1 MNKVLRNS
9 WALFLGMGCIMMAY
23 GFQGSLLGVR
33 AVQEEFSLTSTGFMM
48 SGYFVGYFIGAA
60 TIPNIISRVGHIRV
74 FAAFASLSSLVILMH
89 SIIVNPLV
97 WFFLRVLTGISMV
110 CIYTVAESWLNDRSS
125 NKNRGSVLSIY
136 MVILYGTMGIGM
148 FLLNFSSPLNFQPF
162 ILVSV
167 ITSAALIPILLTKKK
182 PPTFKKIQ
190 AMNLKDLYEASPFGM
205 ISSLFYGTMGIGM
218 FLLNFSSP
226 LNFQPF
232 ILVSVITSI
241 ALIPILLTKKK
252 PPTFKRIKV
261 MTLKDLYESSP
272 FGMVSSFF
280 YGTIQA
286 ALFTLLA
293 VYATSMNFT
302 ILEIS
307 IVTFLLAIS
316 GAISQFPVGKISDM
330 YDRRKVIVFSSF
342 GAAAFAIFTILVT
355 RQMYLPGELATSKT
369 WFYIFLVLFSFC
381 SLPMFSLILAH
392 TNDFIPKE
400 KFVAAGAGLQ
410 FVFGLGAM
418 SGPFLCSIFM
428 DLVGPN
434 GFFVFLFF
442 FNSVIGLFGMYRMKV
457 RKTVENP
464 DSQFVAMPQT
474 ITPAG
479 IELNPSTE
487 HIEEPYSDK
496 VKEILERK
504 GVKYKKE
511 DEQLKTDN
519 QVN

>member
-1 MNKVLRNS
+1 MNKVLKNS
-9 WALFLGMGCIMMAY
+9 WALFLGMGFIMMAY

-74 FAAFASLSSLVILMH
+74 FAAFASLASLVILIH
-89 SIIVNPLV
+89 SIIINPFI
-97 WFFLRVLTGISMV
+97 WFILRILTGISMV

-125 NKNRGSVLSIY
+125 NKNRGSVLSVY
-136 MVILYGTMGIGM
+136 MVILYGSLGIGM
-148 FLLNFSSPLNFQPF
+148 FLLNFSSPINFQPF
-162 ILVSV
+162 ILISV

-182 PPTFKKIQ
+182 PPTFKTIK
-190 AMNLKDLYEASPFGM
+190 AMSIKQLYDA
-205 ISSLFYGTMGIGM
+205 
-218 FLLNFSSP
+218 
-226 LNFQPF
+226 
-232 ILVSVITSI
+232 
-241 ALIPILLTKKK
+241 
-252 PPTFKRIKV
+252 
-261 MTLKDLYESSP
+261 SP

-280 YGTIQA
+280 YGTIQS

-316 GAISQFPVGKISDM
+316 GAIAQFPIGKISDI
-330 YDRRKVIVFSSF
+330 YDRRKVIVISSF
-342 GAAAFAIFTILVT
+342 GAAVFSIISILVSK
-355 RQMYLPGELATSKT
+355 QMYLPEGLATSKT
-369 WFYIFLVLFSFC
+369 WFYIFFILFSFC

-392 TNDFIPKE
+392 TNDYISKE

-410 FVFGLGAM
+410 FVFGLGAI
-418 SGPFLCSIFM
+418 SGPFLCAIFM

-434 GFFVFLFF
+434 GFFIFLFF
-442 FNSVIGLFGMYRMKV
+442 FHTIIGAFGIHRMKV
-457 RKTVENP
+457 RKTIDNP

-479 IELNPSTE
+479 IELNPTTE
-487 HIEEPYSDK
+487 PIEEP
-496 VKEILERK
+496 E
-504 GVKYKKE
+504 KK
-511 DEQLKTDN
+511 
-519 QVN
+519 